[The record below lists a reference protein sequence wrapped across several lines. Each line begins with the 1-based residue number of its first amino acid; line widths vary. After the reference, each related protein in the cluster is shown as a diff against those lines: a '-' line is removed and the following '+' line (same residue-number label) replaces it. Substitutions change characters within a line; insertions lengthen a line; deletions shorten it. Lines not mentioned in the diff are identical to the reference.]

1 MNHNSEL
8 SILNEIIYNSRTIM
22 TLFSKESNQLKQL
35 YGNKWLLCAV
45 IDGKIQILQSS
56 DDRAELEEMGF
67 KLDTNIL
74 FDVLNPVISV
84 NYNYKRGNNKP
95 MFSLV

>member
-1 MNHNSEL
+1 MNCNPEL
-8 SILNEIIYNSRTIM
+8 SMLNEIIYNSRTLMI
-22 TLFSKESNQLKQL
+22 LFGKESSQLKQI

-45 IDGKIQILQSS
+45 IDGKIKILQSS
-56 DDRAELEEMGF
+56 DDRAELEEIGF

-84 NYNYKRGNNKP
+84 NYNYKRRN
-95 MFSLV
+95 SELIY